1 MRHKS
6 AEEGR
11 NEKVPRTS
19 KVNRL
24 TRKKKRGIVRA
35 TVNVEAE
42 KAAIKS
48 VLDNYV
54 TSVEKADMGLY
65 AKTVAHDPGMVNF
78 GTAASERIVGW
89 DALREVMEA
98 QNAALSG
105 TKIAAS
111 DVTVN
116 VSSEGRFA
124 WATSLWEFKATMG
137 GQAIALP
144 VRCTWILEKRETG
157 WVVVHF
163 HKSVGTA

>member
-1 MRHKS
+1 M
-6 AEEGR
+6 A
-11 NEKVPRTS
+11 KVPRTS

-24 TRKKKRGIVRA
+24 AKKKRPRIVRA

-54 TSVEKADMGLY
+54 TSIEKADIGLY

-89 DALREVMEA
+89 DALREAIEA

-105 TKIAAS
+105 TKIAVS
-111 DVTVN
+111 DITVN
-116 VSSEGRFA
+116 ASSEGRFA
-124 WATSLWEFKATMG
+124 WATSLWDFKATMG

-144 VRCTWILEKRETG
+144 VRCTWVLEKRETA
-157 WVVVHF
+157 WVIVHF
-163 HKSVGTA
+163 HKSAGTA